1 MKMKR
6 MRAAALPLAA
16 IGMALCLTGCSIRI
30 NRGIFGLPGVSYSNA
45 EKYMVGAAELSE
57 SVENIEIDWLAGNVT
72 MEPHDSDTVSFSEE
86 SRNEL
91 SDDTKLRYWLDG
103 ATLRIKFCRSGLW
116 TLTGLKKNLTVLV
129 PKNLKLT
136 NLKVN
141 SVSADIHLD
150 TVRADSASINTT
162 SGRIQLVDCAVT
174 ELAEINTVSGR
185 LESTFA
191 QPLNE
196 FQASATSGAVRVSAP
211 SITRFKAGTVS
222 GAVSLSAKSAP
233 EALEIETTSGDIAL
247 TLPEDASFTLDY
259 DSVSGELSS
268 DLPCQTHAGKYIF
281 GDGKGEYAIDT
292 VSGDV
297 RITTAE

>member
-16 IGMALCLTGCSIRI
+16 VGMALCLTGCNIRI

-72 MEPHDSDTVSFSEE
+72 VEPHDSDTVSFSEE

-116 TLTGLKKNLTVLV
+116 TLNGLKKDLTVLV
-129 PKNLKLT
+129 PKNLKLA
-136 NLKVN
+136 NLEVN
-141 SVSADIHLD
+141 SVSADIHLN
-150 TVRADSASINTT
+150 TVQAGAASISTT

-174 ELAEINTVSGR
+174 ELAELNTVSGR
-185 LESTFA
+185 LEATFA

-196 FQASATSGAVRVSAP
+196 LQAKSTSGAIRVSVP
-211 SITRFKAGTVS
+211 SITRFEAGTVS

-233 EALEIETTSGDIAL
+233 ETLEIETTSGDIEL
-247 TLPEDASFTLDY
+247 TFPEDASFTLDY
-259 DSVSGELSS
+259 DSVSGDLSS

-281 GDGKGEYAIDT
+281 GDGKGEYSIDT

-297 RITTAE
+297 RITAAE